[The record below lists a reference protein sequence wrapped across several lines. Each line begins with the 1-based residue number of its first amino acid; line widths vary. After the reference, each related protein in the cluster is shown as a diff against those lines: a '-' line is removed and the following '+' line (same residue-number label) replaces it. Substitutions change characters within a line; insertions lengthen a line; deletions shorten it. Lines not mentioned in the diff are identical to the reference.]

1 MRKLLLST
9 VLTVI
14 SVFSFVA
21 NASAQ
26 NYKGTLS
33 NVTMNGKHFNDVPN
47 QIFVLTDN
55 GNGTF
60 QLTGEVK
67 QIGKMP
73 GTINVDVQVLVTND
87 IISPKKIGDKAGVLN
102 LFNGGL
108 PVTIKLGNI
117 TGSRVG
123 NTLHFVLDTYAG
135 WQAIPTFP
143 ASVTF
148 DGSF

>member
-1 MRKLLLST
+1 MCL
-9 VLTVI
+9 
-14 SVFSFVA
+14 FCFVS
-21 NASAQ
+21 NVSAQ
-26 NYKGTLS
+26 DYKGTLS

-55 GNGTF
+55 GDGTF

-87 IISPKKIGDKAGVLN
+87 IITPLEIDGKAGVLN
-102 LFNGGL
+102 LFNRRL
-108 PVTIKLGNI
+108 SVTIKLRNI

-135 WQAIPTFP
+135 WKAIPTFP

>member
-1 MRKLLLST
+1 MRKILLST
-9 VLTVI
+9 VLTVM

-47 QIFVLTDN
+47 QIFILTDK
-55 GNGTF
+55 GDGTYR
-60 QLTGEVK
+60 LTGEVK

-73 GTINVDVQVLVTND
+73 GTINVDVRVVVTND
-87 IISPKKIGDKAGVLN
+87 IISPYEIDGNAGVLN

-108 PVTIKLGNI
+108 RVTIKLRNI

>member
-1 MRKLLLST
+1 MRKILLST
-9 VLTVI
+9 VLTVM

-26 NYKGTLS
+26 NYKGMLS

-55 GNGTF
+55 GDGTF

-87 IISPKKIGDKAGVLN
+87 IITPLEIDGNAGVLN
-102 LFNGGL
+102 LFNGKL
-108 PVTIKLGNI
+108 PVTIKLRNI

-135 WQAIPTFP
+135 WKAIPTFP

>member
-1 MRKLLLST
+1 MRKILLST
-9 VLTVI
+9 VLTI
-14 SVFSFVA
+14 MCLFCFVS
-21 NASAQ
+21 NVSAQ
-26 NYKGTLS
+26 DYKGTLS

-55 GNGTF
+55 GDGTF

-87 IISPKKIGDKAGVLN
+87 IITPLEIDGKAGVLN
-102 LFNGGL
+102 LFNRRL
-108 PVTIKLGNI
+108 SVTIKLRNI

-135 WQAIPTFP
+135 WKAIPTFP